1 MEKWDGKEG
10 TSAFH
15 VPEWMVS
22 SLGALFSPLLFLDDE
37 RQPSLRDD
45 RDDL

>member
-1 MEKWDGKEG
+1 MENWDGKEG

-22 SLGALFSPLLFLDDE
+22 FLVTLLFLAFLDNE
-37 RQPSLRDD
+37 AAISD
-45 RDDL
+45 R